1 MSCLKCNANK
11 CTCET
16 SLCINPLIY
25 LFKEVFSLVGTTSGA
40 GGFAKAVPAKTSDPV
55 PMTYTLASALEY
67 TLSQGISISNN
78 KNICCPDCRS
88 GIYALGNLTVFQNL
102 LNILTPSDICCIEH
116 YSTLATWIVFQESWA
131 RYSESKIKCC
141 DTDFNEVVTE
151 WIAAS
156 SSVNSN
162 YYLDTIINEGIF
174 EESSFNGYSGLGIL
188 FNFLQ
193 LNHPELTADDYLD
206 ILGIM
211 MEQGVVVYCSD
222 CSITISSE
230 LAFEENQAF
239 RKKKRENL
247 LINKIL

>member
-25 LFKEVFSLVGTTSGA
+25 LFKEVFSLIGTPPGDSG
-40 GGFAKAVPAKTSDPV
+40 FDKAVPAKGPV
-55 PMTYTLASALEY
+55 KAPKTYTLASALEY

-102 LNILTPSDICCIEH
+102 LNIFSSSDICCIEH
-116 YSTLATWIVFQESWA
+116 YSSLQTWMVFQEMWA
-131 RYSESKIKCC
+131 RFHDGKIKCC

-162 YYLDTIINEGIF
+162 YYLDTIINDGIF

-222 CSITISSE
+222 CSINISNE
-230 LAFEENQAF
+230 PAFEKYYGG
-239 RKKKRENL
+239 KKKEM

>member
-25 LFKEVFSLVGTTSGA
+25 LFKEVFSLVGTPNSNGTLEDE
-40 GGFAKAVPAKTSDPV
+40 V
-55 PMTYTLASALEY
+55 YTLSTSLSY
-67 TLSQGISISNN
+67 TLSQGISVSSN

-88 GIYALGNLTVFQNL
+88 GLYAVGNLIIFQNL
-102 LNILTPSDICCIEH
+102 LSIIPTTDFCCIEH
-116 YSTLATWIVFQESWA
+116 YSSLSTWSEFQDSWA

-151 WIAAS
+151 WIEAS
-156 SSVNSN
+156 SSTSVNFV
-162 YYLDTIINEGIF
+162 LDTVIAEGIF
-174 EESSFNGYSGLGIL
+174 ESSSFNGYSGLGIL
-188 FNFLQ
+188 FNYLQ
-193 LNHPELTADDYLD
+193 LNYPELTADDYLD
-206 ILGIM
+206 ILGTIM
-211 MEQGVVVYCSD
+211 QEGIVVYCAD
-222 CSITISSE
+222 CSISISSE

>member
-25 LFKEVFSLVGTTSGA
+25 LFKKVFSLVGTPNSNGEEQSE
-40 GGFAKAVPAKTSDPV
+40 V
-55 PMTYTLASALEY
+55 YTLSTALSY
-67 TLSQGISISNN
+67 TLSQGISVSSN

-88 GIYALGNLTVFQNL
+88 GLYALGNLIIFQNL
-102 LNILTPSDICCIEH
+102 LNIIPTTDFCCIEH
-116 YSTLATWIVFQESWA
+116 YSSLSTWSEFQESWA
-131 RYSESKIKCC
+131 RFNDGKIKCC

-156 SSVNSN
+156 SSTSVN
-162 YYLDTIINEGIF
+162 YVLDTVIAEGIF
-174 EESSFNGYSGLGIL
+174 ESSSFNGYSGLGIL
-188 FNFLQ
+188 FNYLQ

-206 ILGIM
+206 ILGTIM
-211 MEQGVVVYCSD
+211 QEGIIVYCAD
-222 CSITISSE
+222 CSISISSE
-230 LAFEENQAF
+230 LAYEENQAF
-239 RKKKRENL
+239 RKKDKKEL

>member
-1 MSCLKCNANK
+1 
-11 CTCET
+11 
-16 SLCINPLIY
+16 
-25 LFKEVFSLVGTTSGA
+25 VFSLIGTTSGD
-40 GGFAKAVPAKTSDPV
+40 GGFAKAVPAKAPDPV

-116 YSTLATWIVFQESWA
+116 YSSLQTWMVFQESWA
-131 RYSESKIKCC
+131 RFHDGKIKCC

-222 CSITISSE
+222 CSITISNEPS
-230 LAFEENQAF
+230 FEKYYGG
-239 RKKKRENL
+239 KKKEM